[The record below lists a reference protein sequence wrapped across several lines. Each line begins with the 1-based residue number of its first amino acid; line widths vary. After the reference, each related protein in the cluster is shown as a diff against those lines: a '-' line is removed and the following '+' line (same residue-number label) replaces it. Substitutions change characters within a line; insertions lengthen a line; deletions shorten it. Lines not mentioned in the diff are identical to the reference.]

1 VTLYHLLNRICG
13 VRAEG
18 WVDLRFSPED
28 VRFRQEARAWLH
40 DNVPRERRPHAGE
53 AMRAFDTA
61 WQRRQFEGG
70 WAGVSW
76 PKEFGGL
83 GLPLIRQLIWH
94 EEYARADAPDNHLC
108 FVALNHAGPT
118 LIARGSQAQ
127 KSYHLPKILRGEV
140 IWCQGFS
147 EPNAGSDL
155 GSLRT
160 QARIEGDHLV
170 VNGSKIWTSHGHLSD
185 WQELLVRTDPEA
197 PRHKGI
203 SWVICDMKLP
213 GITLRPIEIM
223 TSPNQVHF
231 VQCFYDDVRIPLANV
246 VGALN
251 DGWNVAMSTLGFERG
266 TAQVRD
272 QIRYAYLVEKMIAEA
287 RRRLGSDC
295 ALADDVIG
303 ARLAQLRADMAAAR
317 AMTYMVMSRAQ
328 AGIQDS
334 QSSLMR
340 AMVGETQQRARRLAL
355 DILGPDGLENP
366 EDPDWVYFYLRSFSI
381 TIAAGTSQIQRNII
395 GERVLGL
402 PR

>member
-1 VTLYHLLNRICG
+1 MNLH
-13 VRAEG
+13 
-18 WVDLRFSPED
+18 FSRED
-28 VRFRQEARAWLH
+28 KLFREQARAWLN
-40 DNVPRERRPHAGE
+40 DNAVRERRPHAGQ
-53 AMRAFDTA
+53 AMRDFDLA
-61 WQRRQFEGG
+61 WQRKQYEGG

-76 PKEFGGL
+76 PQEFGGL
-83 GLPLIRQLIWH
+83 GLSLTRQLIWH

-118 LIARGSQAQ
+118 IIARGTEAQ
-127 KSYHLPKILRGEV
+127 KRHHLPMILRGDV

-155 GSLRT
+155 ASLKT
-160 QARIEGDHLV
+160 HARVEGDHLV

-185 WQELLVRTDPEA
+185 WQELLVRTNIEA
-197 PRHKGI
+197 PKHKGI
-203 SWVICDMKLP
+203 SWVICDMKTP
-213 GITLRPIEIM
+213 GITLRPIQIM

-231 VQCFYDDVRIPLANV
+231 VQCFYDDVRIPLHNV
-246 VGALN
+246 VGGLN

-272 QIRYAYLVEKMIAEA
+272 QIRYAFLVEKMIRKA
-287 RRRLGSDC
+287 RDRLGSD
-295 ALADDVIG
+295 AGLSRDEIG

-317 AMTYMVMSRAQ
+317 AMTYMVVSRAE

-355 DILGPDGLENP
+355 DIIGPYALENP
-366 EDPDWVYFYLRSFSI
+366 ENDDWVYFYLRSFSI
-381 TIAAGTSQIQRNII
+381 TIAAGTAQIQRNII

>member
-1 VTLYHLLNRICG
+1 MGPMGRIDDGAVMDLDFSREDLL
-13 VRAEG
+13 
-18 WVDLRFSPED
+18 
-28 VRFRQEARAWLH
+28 FREQARAWLH
-40 DNVPRERRPHAGE
+40 DNVPRERRPHSGE
-53 AMRAFDTA
+53 PMRAFDMA

-76 PKEFGGL
+76 PAAYGGL
-83 GLPLIRQLIWH
+83 GLSLTRQLIWH

-118 LIARGSQAQ
+118 IIANGSEAQ
-127 KSYHLPKILRGEV
+127 KSFHLPRILRGEV

-155 GSLRT
+155 ASLRT
-160 QARIEGDHLV
+160 RARIEGDHLL

-185 WQELLVRTDPEA
+185 WQELLVRTDPDA

-203 SWVICDMKLP
+203 SWVICDMKSP

-231 VQCFYDDVRIPLANV
+231 VQCFYDDVRIPLGNV
-246 VGALN
+246 VGRIN

-295 ALADDVIG
+295 ALADDVLG

-317 AMTYMVMSRAQ
+317 AMTYMVTSRAQ

-340 AMVGETQQRARRLAL
+340 AMVGETQQRARRLAM
-355 DILGPDGLENP
+355 DILGTAGLENRP
-366 EDPDWVYFYLRSFSI
+366 DNDWVYFYLRSFSI
-381 TIAAGTSQIQRNII
+381 TIAAGTAQIQRNII

>member
-1 VTLYHLLNRICG
+1 M
-13 VRAEG
+13 
-18 WVDLRFSPED
+18 DLHFSPED
-28 VRFRQEARAWLH
+28 VVFREQARAWLH

-61 WQRRQFEGG
+61 WQQRQFVGG

-76 PKEFGGL
+76 PTAYGGL
-83 GLPLIRQLIWH
+83 GLSLTRQLIWH

-118 LIARGSQAQ
+118 LIANGSEAQ
-127 KSYHLPKILRGEV
+127 KSFHLPKILRGEV

-155 GSLRT
+155 ASLRT
-160 QARIEGDHLV
+160 RARIEGDHLV

-203 SWVICDMKLP
+203 SWVICDMKAP

-231 VQCFYDDVRIPLANV
+231 VQCFYDDVRIPLTNV
-246 VGALN
+246 VGRIN

-272 QIRYAYLVEKMIAEA
+272 QIRYGYLVEKMIGEA
-287 RRRLGSDC
+287 RRRQGSDC
-295 ALADDVIG
+295 PLADDVLG

-317 AMTYMVMSRAQ
+317 AMTYMVTSRAQ

-340 AMVGETQQRARRLAL
+340 AMVGETQQRARRLAMEV
-355 DILGPDGLENP
+355 LGPAALENP
-366 EDPDWVYFYLRSFSI
+366 EDHDWVYFYLRSFSI
-381 TIAAGTSQIQRNII
+381 TIAAGTAQIQRNII

>member
-1 VTLYHLLNRICG
+1 MNLH
-13 VRAEG
+13 
-18 WVDLRFSPED
+18 FSRED
-28 VRFRQEARAWLH
+28 KLFREQARAWLN
-40 DNVPRERRPHAGE
+40 DNAVRERRPHAGQ
-53 AMRAFDTA
+53 AMRDFDLA
-61 WQRRQFEGG
+61 WQRKQYEGG

-76 PKEFGGL
+76 PQEFGGL
-83 GLPLIRQLIWH
+83 GLSLTRQLIWH

-118 LIARGSQAQ
+118 IIARGTEAQ
-127 KSYHLPKILRGEV
+127 KRHHLPMILRGDV

-155 GSLRT
+155 ASLKT
-160 QARIEGDHLV
+160 HARVEGDHLV

-185 WQELLVRTDPEA
+185 WQELLVRTNIEA
-197 PRHKGI
+197 PKHKGI
-203 SWVICDMKLP
+203 SWVICDMKTP
-213 GITLRPIEIM
+213 GITLRPIQIM

-231 VQCFYDDVRIPLANV
+231 VQCFYDDVRIPLHNV

-272 QIRYAYLVEKMIAEA
+272 QIRYAFLVEKMIRKA
-287 RRRLGSDC
+287 RDRLGSD
-295 ALADDVIG
+295 AGLSRDEIG

-317 AMTYMVMSRAQ
+317 AMTYMVVSRAE

-355 DILGPDGLENP
+355 DIIGPYALENP
-366 EDPDWVYFYLRSFSI
+366 ENDDWVYFYLRSFSI
-381 TIAAGTSQIQRNII
+381 TIAAGTAQIQRNII

>member
-1 VTLYHLLNRICG
+1 MGPMGRIDDGAVMDLDFSREDLL
-13 VRAEG
+13 
-18 WVDLRFSPED
+18 
-28 VRFRQEARAWLH
+28 FREQARAWLH
-40 DNVPRERRPHAGE
+40 DNVPRERRPHSGE
-53 AMRAFDTA
+53 PMRAFDMA

-76 PKEFGGL
+76 PSAYGGL
-83 GLPLIRQLIWH
+83 GLSLTRQLIWH

-118 LIARGSQAQ
+118 IIANGSEAQ
-127 KSYHLPKILRGEV
+127 KSFHLPRILRGEV

-155 GSLRT
+155 ASLRT
-160 QARIEGDHLV
+160 RARIEGDHLL

-185 WQELLVRTDPEA
+185 WQELLVRTDPDA

-203 SWVICDMKLP
+203 SWVICDMKSP

-231 VQCFYDDVRIPLANV
+231 VQCFYDDVRIPLGNV
-246 VGALN
+246 VGRIN

-295 ALADDVIG
+295 ALADDVLG

-317 AMTYMVMSRAQ
+317 AMTYMVTSRAQ

-340 AMVGETQQRARRLAL
+340 AMVGETQQRARRLAM
-355 DILGPDGLENP
+355 DILGTAGLENRP
-366 EDPDWVYFYLRSFSI
+366 DNDWVYFYLRSFSI

>member
-1 VTLYHLLNRICG
+1 
-13 VRAEG
+13 
-18 WVDLRFSPED
+18 
-28 VRFRQEARAWLH
+28 
-40 DNVPRERRPHAGE
+40 
-53 AMRAFDTA
+53 MRAFDMA

-76 PKEFGGL
+76 PSAYGGL
-83 GLPLIRQLIWH
+83 GLSLTRQLIWH

-118 LIARGSQAQ
+118 IIANGSEAQ
-127 KSYHLPKILRGEV
+127 KSFHLPRILRGEV

-155 GSLRT
+155 ASLRT
-160 QARIEGDHLV
+160 RARIEGDHLV

-185 WQELLVRTDPEA
+185 WQELLVRTDPDA

-203 SWVICDMKLP
+203 SWVICDMKSP

-231 VQCFYDDVRIPLANV
+231 VQCFYDDVCIPLGNV
-246 VGALN
+246 VGRIN

-295 ALADDVIG
+295 ALADDVLG

-317 AMTYMVMSRAQ
+317 AMTYMVTSRAQ

-340 AMVGETQQRARRLAL
+340 AMVGETQQRARRLAM
-355 DILGPDGLENP
+355 DILGTAGLENR
-366 EDPDWVYFYLRSFSI
+366 EDNDWVYFYLRSFSI
-381 TIAAGTSQIQRNII
+381 TIAAGTAQIQRNII

>member
-1 VTLYHLLNRICG
+1 MNLH
-13 VRAEG
+13 
-18 WVDLRFSPED
+18 FSRED
-28 VRFRQEARAWLH
+28 KLFREQARAWLN
-40 DNVPRERRPHAGE
+40 DNAVRERRPHAGQ
-53 AMRAFDTA
+53 AMRDFDLA
-61 WQRRQFEGG
+61 WQRKQYEGG

-76 PKEFGGL
+76 PQEFGGL
-83 GLPLIRQLIWH
+83 GLSLTRQLIWH

-118 LIARGSQAQ
+118 IIARGTEAQ
-127 KSYHLPKILRGEV
+127 KRHHLPMILRGDV

-155 GSLRT
+155 ASLKT
-160 QARIEGDHLV
+160 HARVEGDHLV

-185 WQELLVRTDPEA
+185 WQELLVRTNIEA
-197 PRHKGI
+197 PKHKGI
-203 SWVICDMKLP
+203 SWVICDMKTP
-213 GITLRPIEIM
+213 GITMRPIQIM

-231 VQCFYDDVRIPLANV
+231 VQCFYDDVRIPLHNV

-272 QIRYAYLVEKMIAEA
+272 QIRYAFLVEKMIRKA
-287 RRRLGSDC
+287 RDRLGSD
-295 ALADDVIG
+295 AGLSRDEIG

-317 AMTYMVMSRAQ
+317 AMTYMVVSRAE

-355 DILGPDGLENP
+355 DIIGPYALENP
-366 EDPDWVYFYLRSFSI
+366 ENDDWVYFYLRSFSI
-381 TIAAGTSQIQRNII
+381 TIAAGTAQIQRNII

>member
-1 VTLYHLLNRICG
+1 M
-13 VRAEG
+13 
-18 WVDLRFSPED
+18 DLHFSRED
-28 VRFRQEARAWLH
+28 MTFRDQARTWLR
-40 DNVPRERRPHAGE
+40 DNLIRERRPHSGE
-53 AMRAFDTA
+53 AMRSFDLA

-76 PKEFGGL
+76 PVQYGGL
-83 GLPLIRQLIWH
+83 GLSLTRQLIWH

-118 LIARGSQAQ
+118 LIASGSEEQ
-127 KSYHLPKILRGEV
+127 KRFHLLKILKGEV

-147 EPNAGSDL
+147 EPNSGSDL
-155 GSLRT
+155 ASLRT
-160 QARIEGDHLV
+160 QARIEGDHLI

-185 WQELLVRTDPEA
+185 WQELLVRTDPAA
-197 PRHKGI
+197 PKHKGI
-203 SWVICDMKLP
+203 SWVICDMKSP

-231 VQCFYDDVRIPLANV
+231 VQCFYDEVRIPIGNI
-246 VGALN
+246 VGQIN

-266 TAQVRD
+266 TAQIRD
-272 QIRYAYLVEKMIAEA
+272 QIRYAYLVEKMIREA
-287 RRRLGSDC
+287 HKRFGRDSPLCNDE
-295 ALADDVIG
+295 IG

-355 DILGPDGLENP
+355 DILGPDALENP
-366 EDPDWVYFYLRSFSI
+366 EDDDWVYFYLRSFSI
-381 TIAAGTSQIQRNII
+381 TIAAGTAQIQRNII

>member
-1 VTLYHLLNRICG
+1 LT
-13 VRAEG
+13 
-18 WVDLRFSPED
+18 
-28 VRFRQEARAWLH
+28 
-40 DNVPRERRPHAGE
+40 
-53 AMRAFDTA
+53 
-61 WQRRQFEGG
+61 
-70 WAGVSW
+70 
-76 PKEFGGL
+76 
-83 GLPLIRQLIWH
+83 
-94 EEYARADAPDNHLC
+94 
-108 FVALNHAGPT
+108 
-118 LIARGSQAQ
+118 
-127 KSYHLPKILRGEV
+127 KILRGEV

-155 GSLRT
+155 ASLRT

-355 DILGPDGLENP
+355 DILGPDGLENR
-366 EDPDWVYFYLRSFSI
+366 EDLDWVYFYLRSFSI